1 MLCQQPRTAMTV
13 SMLGQH
19 PPTAI
24 GLSPCLVSQHPP
36 IATGCLHAW
45 SATTH
50 HHGCL
55 HAWPAPTHR
64 HGSLHAWQ
72 ATTHHHDCLHAW
84 STPTSCHWLSPCL
97 VSNRPPPWL
106 SPCLAS
112 THPPPWLSPCLASN
126 HLPPLLFSLR
136 NPRVVPEMHSL
147 TGWFAAAGSRPHV
160 CYSNR
165 DRARRTR
172 TTTTRKF
179 CQQAPFPR
187 PGME

>member
-1 MLCQQPRTAMTV
+1 MPVSILGQHAQTAMPVCMRRQHSPTATAV
-13 SMLGQH
+13 PMLGQCPTTIMAVCMLGQH
-19 PPTAI
+19 APTAI
-24 GLSPCLVSQHPP
+24 
-36 IATGCLHAW
+36 GCLHAW
-45 SATTH
+45 SAH
-50 HHGCL
+50 PH
-55 HAWPAPTHR
+55 
-64 HGSLHAWQ
+64 
-72 ATTHHHDCLHAW
+72 
-84 STPTSCHWLSPCL
+84 CHWLSPCL
-97 VSNRPPPWL
+97 VSNHPPPWL